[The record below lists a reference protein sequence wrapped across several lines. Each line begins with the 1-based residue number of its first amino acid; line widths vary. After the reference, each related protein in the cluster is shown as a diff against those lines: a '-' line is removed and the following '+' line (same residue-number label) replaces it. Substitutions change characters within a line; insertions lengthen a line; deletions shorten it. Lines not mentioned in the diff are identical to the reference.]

1 MKDKIKFVVGKLGY
15 GVGAIGLDLSYGM
28 FYSFL
33 SHYLVTT
40 LGLKEGF
47 LLLLTP
53 LARIWD
59 GINDPMMGTIVDNT
73 RTKFGKYR
81 PWILIGAVCNGI
93 VLFLLFSRFG
103 LSGLPLYIYVAIM
116 YVLWG
121 MSNTLADIPY
131 WSMIPSFTSEEK
143 ERNLVSTVARTFS
156 GLGQGII
163 TIATPIVV
171 PLLSTGI
178 NKDKDGYTPEGFS
191 KWAGIC
197 GILLVFFAL
206 VCVLTTKETN
216 VVYGEKKKFSFKQ
229 IFKVIKSNDQ
239 LVVFM
244 VFAMLSNAGWYLTS
258 GTAVTYFTQVVGD
271 GKAQSLFQLIGAA
284 GSVLGL
290 LVIPIMSVKFTKR
303 TTYSFSLITTI
314 VGYAL
319 MFVFGPI
326 LKINIALDIC
336 YILASI
342 GISSMFVSQTI
353 FLADIVDYGEF
364 KNGERNESITFSM
377 KGFLQKLA
385 YTIQTVIY
393 YGGLGLFRYS
403 EQVNECKQRGAEVA
417 VNSQTQTAI
426 GVIGFAVPIVL
437 LLASLIVFRSKFKLY
452 GKLADE
458 VHDYIIEKRASEKE
472 T

>member
-1 MKDKIKFVVGKLGY
+1 MKDKLKFVVGKLGY

-103 LSGLPLYIYVAIM
+103 LSGLPLYIYVAVM

-163 TIATPIVV
+163 TIATPIIV

-206 VCVLTTKETN
+206 VCVLTTA
-216 VVYGEKKKFSFKQ
+216 KFWK
-229 IFKVIKSNDQ
+229 ILN
-239 LVVFM
+239 
-244 VFAMLSNAGWYLTS
+244 
-258 GTAVTYFTQVVGD
+258 
-271 GKAQSLFQLIGAA
+271 
-284 GSVLGL
+284 
-290 LVIPIMSVKFTKR
+290 R
-303 TTYSFSLITTI
+303 T
-314 VGYAL
+314 
-319 MFVFGPI
+319 
-326 LKINIALDIC
+326 
-336 YILASI
+336 
-342 GISSMFVSQTI
+342 
-353 FLADIVDYGEF
+353 
-364 KNGERNESITFSM
+364 
-377 KGFLQKLA
+377 
-385 YTIQTVIY
+385 
-393 YGGLGLFRYS
+393 
-403 EQVNECKQRGAEVA
+403 
-417 VNSQTQTAI
+417 
-426 GVIGFAVPIVL
+426 
-437 LLASLIVFRSKFKLY
+437 
-452 GKLADE
+452 
-458 VHDYIIEKRASEKE
+458 
-472 T
+472 